1 MTLVETFDV
10 KWRLQRIMLQIIR
23 FYSPSMGTGVGER
36 PSSPLW
42 IRPCHYWHNWQ
53 SIKKMHFPAHLTKTS
68 GLDGIHFSFY
78 VRRKQL
84 KTMNTC
90 KHNNSGTSEKFIS
103 VASLGLVSPGAATNG
118 FTPFF
123 IQKPDDLFFS
133 ARWLR
138 FFSFLLLIH
147 SHSQTSF
154 MQCSF

>member
-1 MTLVETFDV
+1 MTTSKNNATNNQILQPVNGDRG
-10 KWRLQRIMLQIIR
+10 WRTPI
-23 FYSPSMGTGVGER
+23 V
-36 PSSPLW
+36 SPLNPPMPLLAQLT
-42 IRPCHYWHNWQ
+42 IY
-53 SIKKMHFPAHLTKTS
+53 KKMHFPAHLTKRS

-138 FFSFLLLIH
+138 FLAFFSSSTPTVRRRL
-147 SHSQTSF
+147 
-154 MQCSF
+154 CSVLSKWPKN